1 MSVPRGKSHSVD
13 ASLPGVP
20 RETTSFQQA
29 RSYPDFSDSSL
40 HHILAE
46 LCPDGSALQV
56 ERWKARLGRFEG
68 ILSQWSQRVS
78 LISSGDMA
86 QIAVKHILPSVALRQ
101 LIITLPHG
109 AVWDV
114 GSGAGLPGIPLAI
127 TLPQTRFLLVESR
140 RRRAS
145 FLREVIRRLS
155 LNNTSVLHERLDAE
169 SRVLEGL
176 PMAAV
181 VISRAAMNPDRLRCL
196 VKRRTQPNAV
206 LISTLPPSGAPA
218 SPGKSSLVH
227 RWQCA
232 GWTGSASIQSVV
244 VD

>member
-1 MSVPRGKSHSVD
+1 MFHVEQNHSTDSPRPSVPRG
-13 ASLPGVP
+13 
-20 RETTSFQQA
+20 TTSF
-29 RSYPDFSDSSL
+29 RKTRWYSDYQDPSL

-46 LCPDGSALQV
+46 FCPDGGALQV
-56 ERWKARLGRFEG
+56 KHWSARLERFTG
-68 ILSQWSQRVS
+68 LLSQWSQRVS
-78 LISSGDMA
+78 LISSGDRS
-86 QIAVKHILPSVALRQ
+86 QIPGKHILPSVALRQ
-101 LIITLPHG
+101 LILTLPHR

-127 TLPQTRFLLVESR
+127 TLPQTSFLLIESR

-155 LNNTSVLHERLDAE
+155 LNNTSVLHERLEQDT
-169 SRVLEGL
+169 RVPEGL
-176 PMAAV
+176 PMADV
-181 VISRAAMNPDRLRCL
+181 VLSRAALNPDRLRCR
-196 VKRRTQPNAV
+196 VKRRTQPHAV
-206 LISTLPPSGAPA
+206 LISTLPPSAQA
-218 SPGKSSLVH
+218 SLGKSSLVH